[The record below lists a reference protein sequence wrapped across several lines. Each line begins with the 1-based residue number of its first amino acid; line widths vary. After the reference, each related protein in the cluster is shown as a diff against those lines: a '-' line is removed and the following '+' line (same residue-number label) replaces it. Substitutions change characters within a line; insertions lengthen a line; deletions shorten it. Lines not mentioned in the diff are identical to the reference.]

1 MAELERERK
10 EESKKYEMI
19 KHKWEQTNADK
30 EVLKRQLDTVKTKL
44 KQQEVN
50 EVKQTKVLALNPIA
64 AEDPQANV
72 NSMAG

>member
-30 EVLKRQLDTVKTKL
+30 EVLKRQLDTLKTKL
-44 KQQEVN
+44 KQ
-50 EVKQTKVLALNPIA
+50 
-64 AEDPQANV
+64 
-72 NSMAG
+72 